1 VPGPLYRASPASYR
15 VRTRYRPSRKF
26 VKRTP
31 NWLKI
36 VLGVEMPK
44 RSRGIHL
51 IAEIADVSIGTV
63 DRALHGRGGIKETTR
78 QHILEIAR
86 QIGYTPNLAAR
97 ALSVARASAR
107 IGVCIPRE
115 IRFFYD
121 QIWSGV
127 LDEAKRVSQL
137 GIEFVN
143 RPVKTL
149 GEGDSEA
156 FKELMAGGVDGII
169 LTAGN
174 PKNLRPLIDEAEDKG
189 IRVVCLSTDAPESR
203 RSSIVCVDPYL
214 NGCLA
219 GELMGKF
226 VPPGS
231 KVAVVAG
238 MLMAEDHRKKAAGFS
253 DTFPRHC
260 LGGKIVA
267 VIEGHEDEDESF
279 QKTFD
284 LLRRVPA
291 LAGIYVNTVNCLP
304 VCRALGA
311 RNLGGKVKLITTD
324 LFAEMSPYFKKGTIA
339 ASIYQQPHRQ
349 GQIAVR
355 LMADNLTSKV
365 ALPPAVHLSPGVV
378 MSCNLHL
385 FREIRLTDAKLS
397 ETILRGDRPL

>member
-1 VPGPLYRASPASYR
+1 M
-15 VRTRYRPSRKF
+15 TK
-26 VKRTP
+26 KR
-31 NWLKI
+31 
-36 VLGVEMPK
+36 
-44 RSRGIHL
+44 RGIHL
-51 IAEIADVSIGTV
+51 IAEIAQVSIGTV
-63 DRALHGRGGIKETTR
+63 DRALHGRGGIKEATR
-78 QHILEIAR
+78 QRILEIAR

-115 IRFFYD
+115 IHFFYD
-121 QIWSGV
+121 QLWQGV
-127 LDEAKRVSQL
+127 LEEAERVSQF

-143 RPVKTL
+143 RPVQSL
-149 GEGDSEA
+149 GQGDSEA
-156 FKELMAGGVDGII
+156 FKELMANDVDGII

-174 PKNLRPLIDEAEDKG
+174 PKNLNPLIGEAEGKG
-189 IRVVCLSTDAPESR
+189 IHVVCVSTDAPESH
-203 RSSIVCVDPYL
+203 RSSVVYVEPYL

-238 MLMAEDHRKKAAGFS
+238 MLMAEDHRRKAEGFS
-253 DTFPRHC
+253 EMFPKHC
-260 LGGKIVA
+260 LGGKIAA

-284 LLRRVPA
+284 LLRRIPA

-311 RNLGGKVKLITTD
+311 RGLGGKVKLITTD

-355 LMADNLTSKV
+355 VMADNLVSKISF
-365 ALPPAVHLSPGVV
+365 PPAVRLSPGVV
-378 MSCNLHL
+378 MSSNLHL
-385 FREIRLTDAKLS
+385 FREIRLTEAKHTEELAMGL
-397 ETILRGDRPL
+397 THPVAQAKTGD